1 MRSGRRRWVGQRPTI
16 DLPGL
21 LRRCRASDDSAWEE
35 CYACVRRVTAGVLS
49 GFQNLSPLERELAAD
64 NARANI
70 ISAML
75 EARIQGTTNG
85 EILRFFQT
93 VVTNC
98 ARDVWRERHPT
109 DPLPP
114 GLRDRSPSP
123 LEAARSRMQL
133 ECVRKVMESWSE
145 DNRFLLVMKLNRVST
160 VDIKTDLERRFHKF
174 ISPEAVDVRFHRLR
188 QEPRRQC
195 EGTA

>member
-1 MRSGRRRWVGQRPTI
+1 
-16 DLPGL
+16 
-21 LRRCRASDDSAWEE
+21 
-35 CYACVRRVTAGVLS
+35 VTAGVLS

-75 EARIQGTTNG
+75 EARIEGTTNG

-109 DPLPP
+109 EPLPP
-114 GLRDRSPSP
+114 GLRDRGASP

-133 ECVRKVMESWSE
+133 ECVRKVMESWSA
-145 DNRFLLVMKLNRVST
+145 DNRFLFVMKLNGVT
-160 VDIKTDLERRFHKF
+160 TLAIKGDLEHRFRVF

-188 QEPRRQC
+188 QELRRRC
-195 EGTA
+195 EEAA